1 MRRDARRNDADFPER
16 QAVGQLLG
24 QPQMAVVDRIEGT
37 AEDAYRGRGEVGGGR

>member
-1 MRRDARRNDADFPER
+1 MRRDACRNDTDFPER

-37 AEDAYRGRGEVGGGR
+37 AEDTYGVRREA